1 MLTDEGVEALRP
13 ERGVDAVL
21 HALHRRHQTPLA
33 VPGRRVAHWLS
44 SLSAAGMSASRSCGA
59 SSRRATAATAPKASA
74 RPYPRLTRAETAS
87 AATPSPPPSG
97 ATDGAPAT
105 DAGARADAAKTPVSS
120 DRNMSFKIG
129 RAAGRARVCT
139 SV

>member
-21 HALHRRHQTPLA
+21 HALHRLHQTPLA

-74 RPYPRLTRAETAS
+74 RPYPRSAEHTS
-87 AATPSPPPSG
+87 ELQSLMRISY
-97 ATDGAPAT
+97 
-105 DAGARADAAKTPVSS
+105 SS
-120 DRNMSFKIG
+120 LCLKK
-129 RAAGRARVCT
+129 
-139 SV
+139 